1 MINYLLSQI
10 QNMEQSVLNGQRK
23 ASDLQDRERED
34 FMKRQQDLR
43 MQNED
48 AKTTLGEVQA
58 QVAALRGDVERGEAV
73 KNELREKL
81 RTAEE
86 HNLEMANFIKSL
98 QSQSESELAQM
109 RNFMQSKISEDHQA
123 KIKTDEKSSIL
134 FNELVRIGQESE
146 KQRAQ
151 LQSLNY

>member
-1 MINYLLSQI
+1 
-10 QNMEQSVLNGQRK
+10 
-23 ASDLQDRERED
+23 
-34 FMKRQQDLR
+34 MKRQQDLR

-58 QVAALRGDVERGEAV
+58 QVAALRSDVERGEAV

-109 RNFMQSKISEDHQA
+109 RNFM
-123 KIKTDEKSSIL
+123 
-134 FNELVRIGQESE
+134 
-146 KQRAQ
+146 
-151 LQSLNY
+151 